1 MAPNT
6 FPAMAKATGN
16 YLNSMLIKMEAIVN
30 GYTEGIA
37 LDNAGRISEG
47 SGENLFLVYQGRL
60 LTPPLAGTILPGI
73 TRESVI
79 TLARD
84 AGYTVVEQQIA
95 REMLYLADEV
105 FFTGTA
111 AEITPVRSVDRIPV
125 GTGGR
130 GPVTE
135 RLQKDFFALL
145 AGDSEDRYGWLTAI
159 PVEDAVSR

>member
-1 MAPNT
+1 
-6 FPAMAKATGN
+6 MAKATGN

-37 LDNAGRISEG
+37 LDSAGRLSEG
-47 SGENLFLVYQGRL
+47 SGENLFLVYRGRI

-73 TRESVI
+73 TRDSVI
-79 TLARD
+79 TLAKD
-84 AGYTVVEQQIA
+84 AGYIVVEQQIA
-95 REMLYLADEV
+95 REMLYIADEA

-125 GTGGR
+125 GGGTR

-145 AGDSEDRYGWLTAI
+145 DGDAEDRYGWLTPV
-159 PVEDAVSR
+159 PVEARV